1 MEDFLEGA
9 FRGISSAVRWV
20 LINFLVEIVLHWTG
34 RISLLVIT
42 FGNYPR
48 GHKAEE
54 DEAFI
59 TVSGVVFFIAFATL
73 AILCNG

>member
-1 MEDFLEGA
+1 MEDLLEGT
-9 FRGISSAVRWV
+9 FRGVLSAVRWV
-20 LINFLVEIVLHWTG
+20 LINFFVEIVIHWIG

-48 GHKAEE
+48 GHKVEE

-59 TVSGVVFFIAFATL
+59 TISGIVAFIAFAAL
-73 AILCNG
+73 AIISNG

>member
-1 MEDFLEGA
+1 MEDLLEGA

-20 LINFLVEIVLHWTG
+20 LINFLVEIVLHWIG

-48 GHKAEE
+48 GNKAEE
-54 DEAFI
+54 DETFI
-59 TVSGVVFFIAFATL
+59 TISGVVVFIAFATL
-73 AILCNG
+73 AILYNG